1 MNFNGNKTEE
11 SQARSGRDLGAEILA
26 RAAGYEA
33 KSAASVAP
41 IEEADKMRRIREFCA
56 LQAECATKA
65 ARYEASGTV
74 ELAGRFR
81 RASLVAMNAVLLMQ
95 AALMAER
102 EFGK

>member
-1 MNFNGNKTEE
+1 MRGLRKLLALP
-11 SQARSGRDLGAEILA
+11 QPARDLGAEILD

-33 KSAASVAP
+33 RRAAAIAP
-41 IEEADKMRRIREFCA
+41 IDQADKLRRIREFCA
-56 LQAECATKA
+56 LQAECAAKA
-65 ARYEASGTV
+65 QRYEASGTV

-102 EFGK
+102 EPRT